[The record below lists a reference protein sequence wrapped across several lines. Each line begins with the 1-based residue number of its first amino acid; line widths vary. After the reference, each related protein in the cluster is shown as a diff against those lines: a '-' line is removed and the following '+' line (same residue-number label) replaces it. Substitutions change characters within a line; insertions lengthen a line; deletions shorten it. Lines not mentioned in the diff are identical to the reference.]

1 MGAFVVVALGLWCF
15 TGVFG
20 DEDIQANTL
29 DCSQH
34 LQATG
39 NGPISCT
46 RIYFPVCGTDG
57 NTYANECELCRHNQ
71 EKNKL
76 VGKKHVG
83 ECPKMDC
90 SEFRQAKGLMLC
102 SKMAKPVCG
111 TDDNTYV
118 SKCDLCRQNLESNKN
133 VAVKYGGQCI
143 QIQDYCKNFSP
154 NALMCPL
161 NYMPH
166 CGSDGKNYSNQ
177 CDFCIQALKSK
188 GALSLQNFGMC

>member
-1 MGAFVVVALGLWCF
+1 MGAFVVVALALWCF

-39 NGPISCT
+39 NGLIICP
-46 RIYFPVCGTDG
+46 RMYFPICGTDG
-57 NTYANECELCRHNQ
+57 NTYPNECELCRHNH
-71 EKNKL
+71 EENKL
-76 VGKKHVG
+76 VGKKDVG
-83 ECPKMDC
+83 ECAKMDC

-102 SKMAKPVCG
+102 PKMAKPVCG

-143 QIQDYCKNFSP
+143 QILDYCKNFSP
-154 NALMCPL
+154 NDLMCPL

-177 CDFCIQALKSK
+177 CDFCIHALKSK
-188 GALSLQNFGMC
+188 GALLLQQFGSC